1 MKDMGKITEIRP
13 DIGTVAFKGMVSKT
27 AQGDHLPERI
37 QIFVHNGTSLKKCT
51 STVRVNDER
60 HPEADG

>member
-37 QIFVHNGTSLKKCT
+37 QIFVHNGTSLNLVSGKV
-51 STVRVNDER
+51 S
-60 HPEADG
+60 